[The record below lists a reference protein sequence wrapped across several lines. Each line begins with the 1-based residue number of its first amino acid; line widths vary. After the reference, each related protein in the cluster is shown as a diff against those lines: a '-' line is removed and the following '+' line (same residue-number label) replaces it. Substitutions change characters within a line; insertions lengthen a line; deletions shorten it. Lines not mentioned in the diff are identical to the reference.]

1 MTAETLLHPEEGFP
15 DTQYTN
21 GACSASYKIA
31 PTTIEG
37 STPDPTK
44 EAREEGILSLEGP
57 YDRLLGDTEENWCRA
72 IAGGT
77 GITVLGVLFSQ
88 QLDPSLLQLAVDVV
102 QLNHPRL
109 RSELIWIQG
118 KPAFRVSNN
127 PCVNIQVLDET
138 GSEESL
144 ATNNTDFEHAKTT
157 ENGNAENM
165 EKSEAEGRSW
175 LTLIETELNTN
186 LWHEKAIHSL
196 EGMKLFVVRLHHL
209 PCNRSLVTLRVHTAT
224 CDRVSAATVLRDILK
239 AFVNIRKGK
248 GKEEENSSMKLMSVE
263 AAIPPGKA
271 NKPFWAHGID
281 LLGYS
286 LGSKWHALLP
296 FEEPCMPRQ
305 TRLIRSSLSFE
316 HTQALLQACSN
327 AKTSLYGAMCAAGLK
342 AAATLKELGNRSEHF
357 AIVTLVDCRQYLDP
371 VLSDSTVG
379 FYHSALMNTH
389 HLNEMAE
396 FWELARCC
404 SDSLNNAIKNRKHFT
419 DMGDLN
425 YLMYQAIM
433 HPNLTPSNSL
443 RTSLLVAFKDTMT
456 DNLKEVTDALGVE
469 DYVGCSSIHGV
480 GPSLA
485 IFDSIRN
492 GQLCCANVY
501 PYPLHSHSQMQ
512 TLVNTMMDN
521 LIKFIP

>member
-1 MTAETLLHPEEGFP
+1 MERNQPQETFIRAVAEVLDGCQMQARMTAETLLHPEEGFP

-44 EAREEGILSLEGP
+44 GAREEGILSLEGP

-109 RSELIWIQG
+109 RSELMWIQG
-118 KPAFRVSNN
+118 KPAFRVSNS
-127 PCVNIQVLDET
+127 PCVNIEVLDET

-186 LWHEKAIHSL
+186 LWHEKEIHSL

-209 PCNRSLVTLRVHTAT
+209 PRNRSLVTLRVHTAT

-239 AFVNIRKGK
+239 AFVNIRKGLPPDLETTQNLEVDTSQDLKEEIMPSGK
-248 GKEEENSSMKLMSVE
+248 GKEEKDSSMKLMSVE

-316 HTQALLQACSN
+316 HTQALLQVKSIPQEGQMMLMR
-327 AKTSLYGAMCAAGLK
+327 TY
-342 AAATLKELGNRSEHF
+342 
-357 AIVTLVDCRQYLDP
+357 IVKQV
-371 VLSDSTVG
+371 
-379 FYHSALMNTH
+379 
-389 HLNEMAE
+389 
-396 FWELARCC
+396 
-404 SDSLNNAIKNRKHFT
+404 
-419 DMGDLN
+419 
-425 YLMYQAIM
+425 
-433 HPNLTPSNSL
+433 
-443 RTSLLVAFKDTMT
+443 
-456 DNLKEVTDALGVE
+456 
-469 DYVGCSSIHGV
+469 
-480 GPSLA
+480 
-485 IFDSIRN
+485 
-492 GQLCCANVY
+492 
-501 PYPLHSHSQMQ
+501 
-512 TLVNTMMDN
+512 
-521 LIKFIP
+521 IKFHNL